1 MHRFYYFLLILLLLS
16 SHANGQY
23 LYPELK
29 SSFKGISEEQVE
41 QKANTIYNQEIKKGA
56 RDKQLLALWKFDVI
70 DSIGSRSTADSLA
83 LILVKQPINK
93 EYFASARVYYRV
105 ANRQADDNQFE
116 KAIQNYHE
124 GLKVSE
130 KIKDRPLEALFRRQI
145 GSTYLKL
152 DQNSTAEDY
161 LRRAFSLYEQE
172 RDTSGMAGTAMSL
185 GNALKEQS
193 KYKEAEETYKLSLE
207 LAQKI
212 NNKRLQA
219 GNYNNI
225 GNVKRRTGNKEEA
238 LEYFFKA
245 MEMNIQSNNQLWL
258 SFNYNNIGNVYNDLK
273 DHNKAI
279 EYFKKSNAIKM
290 QMGDSLALMASF
302 QGMSEAYA
310 ALHDYR
316 NAYGYLKRFTVI
328 KDTLGLVEQA
338 ELLRDL
344 EAKYEAEKSELE
356 IERLKTSE
364 QLQEEINNNLQL
376 EADKNWKLAL
386 MAILGGIILMIGVV
400 ALLRSNKL
408 KRKTNDLLQNKNQEI
423 EESNDAL
430 KNALSELSKKNM
442 EIIDSIN
449 YATYIQRASLPD
461 ITQQSSKELN
471 FELFFSPKDIVSGD
485 FYFSHHLFNRSVFGV
500 ADCTGHGV
508 PGAMVSLVAM
518 NLLDKVIR
526 EEKHQ
531 NASEMVESLN
541 DHVNQSLYRGNESI
555 NDGMDISFCFLEH
568 NTRTLHFTG
577 ANQDAY
583 ILRSKNKF
591 DRSSLNDQVTLKK
604 ENDDVVLVHLAGARR
619 PVGKTYSNA
628 TFMNVTFT
636 LEKGDRIILFSDGYA
651 DQMGGMNGKKLK
663 KSVLMDLIL
672 KYHKVSSKEQVQY
685 LRDYFERWKGTQ
697 EQIDDVCLLI
707 VEY

>member
-1 MHRFYYFLLILLLLS
+1 MALITIALLTTHLS
-16 SHANGQY
+16 FAQY
-23 LYPELK
+23 IFPNLSKEFDGL
-29 SSFKGISEEQVE
+29 EEDKVE
-41 QKANTIYNQEIKKGA
+41 KKANQIFQREVKKDA
-56 RDKQLLALWKFDVI
+56 AKKHLLTLWKFDI
-70 DSIGSRSTADSLA
+70 NDSIGPREVADSLA
-83 LILVKQPINK
+83 LELIKTSLSK

-105 ANRQADDNQFE
+105 ANIKSNENQFE
-116 KAIQNYHE
+116 KAIQYYHQ
-124 GLKVSE
+124 GLKIAE
-130 KIKDRPLEALFRRQI
+130 KHDNKPLEALFRRQI
-145 GSTYLKL
+145 GSNYLKL
-152 DQNSTAEDY
+152 DQHTTAEEY
-161 LRRAFSLYEQE
+161 LRKAYSLYENE
-172 RDTSGMAGTAMSL
+172 KDTSGMAGTAMSL

-193 KYKEAEETYKLSLE
+193 KFKEAEETYLLSLE
-207 LAQKI
+207 LAKKI

-225 GNVKRRTGNKEEA
+225 GNVKRRTGNKKEA
-238 LEYFFKA
+238 LEYFFQA

-273 DHNKAI
+273 DHNKAL
-279 EYFKKSNAIKM
+279 EYFKKSNEIKM

-316 NAYGYLKRFTVI
+316 NAYNYLKRFTVI

-344 EAKYEAEKSELE
+344 EAKYEAEKNELE

-386 MAILGGIILMIGVV
+386 MAILGGLILMIGVI

-408 KRKTNDLLQNKNQEI
+408 KRKTNDLLQTKNQEI

-461 ITQQSSKELN
+461 ITQQTSKELN

-531 NASEMVESLN
+531 SASEMVDSLN
-541 DHVNQSLYRGNESI
+541 EHVNQSLYRGNESI
-555 NDGMDISFCFLEH
+555 NDGMDISFCYLEH

-583 ILRSKNKF
+583 ILRAKSKF
-591 DRSSLNDQVTLKK
+591 DPTALNEDITLKK
-604 ENDDVVLVHLAGARR
+604 ENDDVVLINLAGARR

-628 TFMNVTFT
+628 AFMNVTFT

-651 DQMGGMNGKKLK
+651 DQMGGTNGKKLK
-663 KSVLMDLIL
+663 KSVLMDLIV
-672 KYHKVSSKEQVQY
+672 KYHQVSAKEQVQY